1 MGVTGACQNREL
13 VISYSVP
20 ANTLY
25 PAIDQLRKQRGFN
38 DKQLKRRCILS
49 LFGAKSMIIENN
61 TEMCVSM
68 YGVYDKKSKCGM
80 ALVKIYE
87 KKVDTIAF

>member
-1 MGVTGACQNREL
+1 M
-13 VISYSVP
+13 
-20 ANTLY
+20 
-25 PAIDQLRKQRGFN
+25 
-38 DKQLKRRCILS
+38 LS

-68 YGVYDKKSKCGM
+68 YGVCDKKSKCGM

-87 KKVDTIAF
+87 KKSTQQHFEPLAIVLSNDLIYDIFYSNDKLIKITAKSSSSTRKILYDKYLI

>member
-1 MGVTGACQNREL
+1 MKTKGNWR
-13 VISYSVP
+13 
-20 ANTLY
+20 
-25 PAIDQLRKQRGFN
+25 FN

-68 YGVYDKKSKCGM
+68 YGVCDKKSKCGM

-87 KKVDTIAF
+87 KKSTQ